1 MGRSLVSGPTEE
13 PITLEAA
20 KLHLR
25 EDGSEQ
31 DALIQSL
38 IVAVRRHAEEVTGRR
53 LMTQDWKETLDRF
66 PYCTSI
72 NRFAAIRLGLSPVQ
86 SVVSIRYTDS
96 AGVDTLLSTDVYAL
110 RADRQ
115 PPEVALKFGQTW
127 PATRDEPDA
136 VRVTVRV
143 GYGSEPSS
151 VEDGIRTA
159 MLIHLSAM
167 YEQREGVIT
176 GTIVADN
183 PLVEQLY
190 GPYKVLAVA

>member
-1 MGRSLVSGPTEE
+1 MGRSLVTAPTEE
-13 PITLEAA
+13 PLTLEAA

-31 DALIQSL
+31 DAIIQAL
-38 IVAVRRHAEEVTGRR
+38 IVTARRHAEEVTGRR
-53 LMTQDWKETLDRF
+53 LITQDWKETLDAF
-66 PYCTSI
+66 PCVSSR
-72 NRFAAIRLGLSPVQ
+72 NRFAAIRLGLSPIQ
-86 SVVSIRYTDS
+86 SVVSIKYI
-96 AGVDTLLSTDVYAL
+96 DTSGAEQTLSTDVYAL

-127 PATRDEPDA
+127 PVARDEPDA

-151 VEDGIRTA
+151 VEEGIRTA

-183 PLVEQLY
+183 PLVETLY